1 MWQCD
6 YGEIDGMIK
15 ALLSLHVRKPCK
27 ASKDP
32 GAVDRTVKRRRPG
45 RIWGAECRGPGE
57 QVSRPLSYLQ
67 PPHLQGGDN
76 WEKQVRKSM
85 FKCGEQYT
93 SDSK

>member
-1 MWQCD
+1 MW
-6 YGEIDGMIK
+6 
-15 ALLSLHVRKPCK
+15 KPCK

-32 GAVDRTVKRRRPG
+32 GCGQNSEKEAAGQDLGSRVQG
-45 RIWGAECRGPGE
+45 AWGAGIKALTLE
-57 QVSRPLSYLQ
+57 PLSYLQ